1 MGWALQTTNIK
12 NPNMRHRREATKIME
27 RDFNNTLGVISD
39 REAETRRMGSKI
51 TSRKRVWSINSI
63 RP

>member
-1 MGWALQTTNIK
+1 MGWALKARNIM
-12 NPNMRHRREATKIME
+12 NPNMRHRREATEIME